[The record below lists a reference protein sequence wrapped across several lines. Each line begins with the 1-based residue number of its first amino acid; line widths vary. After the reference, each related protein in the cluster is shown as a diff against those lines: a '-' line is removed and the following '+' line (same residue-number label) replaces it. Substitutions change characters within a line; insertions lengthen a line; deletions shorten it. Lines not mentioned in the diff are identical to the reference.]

1 MENTATNFK
10 TEIGGK
16 ICQYC
21 KRIFD
26 DSKILKHATFSK
38 CNKQYTD
45 KELDNLRN
53 LADQRKK
60 REDS

>member
-26 DSKILKHATFSK
+26 DSKILKHATFQ
-38 CNKQYTD
+38 NATNNTQI
-45 KELDNLRN
+45 RN
-53 LADQRKK
+53 WTI
-60 REDS
+60 